1 MKRVNKMTVLSR
13 NGSEAHYIP
22 LQFNL
27 FIQTFTPD
35 FNWFCNNTLF
45 FHIMFF
51 PLHREYLE
59 KEKRVL
65 FSEIDLMVL

>member
-27 FIQTFTPD
+27 FIQNLTPD
-35 FNWFCNNTLF
+35 FNCVRNNTLF
-45 FHIMFF
+45 FFRVMFSF
-51 PLHREYLE
+51 HKEFLE
-59 KEKRVL
+59 K
-65 FSEIDLMVL
+65 